1 VKRGEH
7 TPGSASA
14 RDRDRHTCDTKARR
28 HILEGDATGG
38 GHGPGRGLP
47 GKSEF
52 PRHWTD
58 EEVIAYIESVAND
71 RALVRRVQSNGR
83 IVIDGR
89 REGVDI
95 RVIVEPTPVGAGRI
109 ITGFPT
115 NLPRN
120 P

>member
-1 VKRGEH
+1 MGEY
-7 TPGSASA
+7 TQGSASA
-14 RDRDRHTCDTKARR
+14 RNRHRHTCDATAHR

-47 GKSEF
+47 GRSEF
-52 PRHWTD
+52 PRHWTG

-71 RALVRRVQSNGR
+71 SDSGRPVQSNGR
-83 IVIDGR
+83 IAIDGTR
-89 REGVDI
+89 KGVEI
-95 RVIVEPTPVGAGRI
+95 RVIVEPTPAGAGRI